1 MSTLHTAGS
10 FSGAS
15 DKPKIALDIVRLKK
29 LPQSEDEAL
38 PCSASV
44 RLSCLLLRD
53 FKVETETQKGTNNPY
68 YNYSTDVALPEN
80 YAAMDKITFII
91 EVVEHARKPTP
102 QTILYGNV
110 VIPLVKADPG
120 KPEGKVE
127 LSVFLTAANPGS
139 SPEEA
144 AAQEAAA
151 QKLQQDVPTATL
163 RYKIHIPKPKKEAVD
178 PHADVVID
186 SFPIFDGRHR
196 LVPADCQYVWLSMIH
211 DFHWQEKFKACV
223 VEMWKNGPHLLPPG
237 VTKKSIGELPGL
249 KKPVVGSG
257 ATGGRTPRGGAEKGA
272 AKVISS
278 LADVVTDVWY
288 CRRAHQVISRLR
300 LAGEKFNRGE
310 PSVTFTYDEE
320 MPVKRVWKERALL
333 RVRET
338 RRSYE
343 ASSSLEKIR
352 SSYERLWMLFVL
364 SIPAEGPAPI
374 IGYEQRHKL
383 NQAAFTTKHC
393 EVLLACLLFRYCS
406 ALPYSLCEALAK
418 DDADP
423 RVIAHTSRGGLDP
436 VPDVKM
442 QSQLTFVEVVSG
454 FVGRIMDTLTD
465 TEHLLALEAF
475 IPAIRDA
482 SAKCAA
488 IFTTSMDISVSA
500 GAAVGSKAAKDDSAK
515 KSKLDGDGIEIKNL
529 DKLGRRTVPVAF
541 AGTK

>member
-186 SFPIFDGRHR
+186 SFRSFPQRGVQDYFNEYHR
-196 LVPADCQYVWLSMIH
+196 SGSTGSHSLCLVA
-211 DFHWQEKFKACV
+211 
-223 VEMWKNGPHLLPPG
+223 
-237 VTKKSIGELPGL
+237 
-249 KKPVVGSG
+249 
-257 ATGGRTPRGGAEKGA
+257 
-272 AKVISS
+272 
-278 LADVVTDVWY
+278 
-288 CRRAHQVISRLR
+288 
-300 LAGEKFNRGE
+300 
-310 PSVTFTYDEE
+310 
-320 MPVKRVWKERALL
+320 
-333 RVRET
+333 
-338 RRSYE
+338 
-343 ASSSLEKIR
+343 ASS
-352 SSYERLWMLFVL
+352 
-364 SIPAEGPAPI
+364 
-374 IGYEQRHKL
+374 
-383 NQAAFTTKHC
+383 TT
-393 EVLLACLLFRYCS
+393 
-406 ALPYSLCEALAK
+406 
-418 DDADP
+418 
-423 RVIAHTSRGGLDP
+423 
-436 VPDVKM
+436 VKVNST
-442 QSQLTFVEVVSG
+442 QKT
-454 FVGRIMDTLTD
+454 TT
-465 TEHLLALEAF
+465 
-475 IPAIRDA
+475 
-482 SAKCAA
+482 
-488 IFTTSMDISVSA
+488 TTSVY
-500 GAAVGSKAAKDDSAK
+500 
-515 KSKLDGDGIEIKNL
+515 L
-529 DKLGRRTVPVAF
+529 RRLC
-541 AGTK
+541 